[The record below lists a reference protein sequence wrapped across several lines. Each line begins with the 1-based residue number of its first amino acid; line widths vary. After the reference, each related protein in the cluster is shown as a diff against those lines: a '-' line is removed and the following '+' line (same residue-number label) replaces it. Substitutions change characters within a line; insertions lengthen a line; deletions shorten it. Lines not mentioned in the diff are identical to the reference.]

1 MHKIDTFKSAMG
13 RAKEGRGQLFA
24 FDKVDPERT
33 ALVVV
38 DMQNVFVAKGQVV
51 EVPEA
56 RDIVGNINELAAAF
70 RGRGMPVVW
79 LQQTYDQDMDD
90 GWNLWFDVMAPGER
104 KDAIVQNMS
113 RGTEGHELYP
123 ELDVQEADIKVC
135 KHQYSAFAPNS
146 SMLDSILRKRGI
158 DTIVIAGTLTN
169 VCCESTARDAF
180 FLNYRIVFLNDGTAC
195 LSDEEHNATLVSIH
209 NFFGDVRSSS
219 DVIQALK
226 NNQHAFPETETS

>member
-1 MHKIDTFKSAMG
+1 MHKIDSFKAVMG
-13 RAKEGRGQLFA
+13 RAVEVRGKLFA
-24 FDKVDPERT
+24 FDKLDPERS

-56 RDIVGNINELAAAF
+56 RSIVANINELAAAF

-104 KDAIVQNMS
+104 KDAIVGNMS

-123 ELDVQEADIKVC
+123 ELDVHDGDIKVC

-158 DTIVIAGTLTN
+158 DTLVIAGTLTN

-219 DVIQALK
+219 DVLQALK
-226 NNQHAFPETETS
+226 NNQNAFPTGD

>member
-1 MHKIDTFKSAMG
+1 MHKLDQYESKKA
-13 RAKEGRGQLFA
+13 RAVDVRGKLFA
-24 FDKVDPERT
+24 FEKLDPERS
-33 ALVVV
+33 ALIVV
-38 DMQNVFVAKGQVV
+38 DMQNVFCAKGQVV

-56 RDIVGNINELAAAF
+56 RSIVANINELATAF
-70 RGRGMPVVW
+70 RGRGIPVIW

-104 KDAIVQNMS
+104 KDAIVKAMS

-123 ELDVQEADIKVC
+123 ELNVQEGDIKVC

-180 FLNYRIVFLNDGTAC
+180 FLNYKIVFLSDGTAC

-219 DVIQALK
+219 DVVQALQS
-226 NNQHAFPETETS
+226 NSAAFPVSR

>member
-1 MHKIDTFKSAMG
+1 MHKTDKFEAQKARAIDV
-13 RAKEGRGQLFA
+13 RGKLFA
-24 FDKVDPERT
+24 FETIDPERS

-38 DMQNVFVAKGQVV
+38 DMQNVFCAKGQVV

-56 RDIVGNINELAAAF
+56 RDIVANVNELAAAF
-70 RGRGMPVVW
+70 RARGMPVVW

-90 GWNLWFDVMAPGER
+90 GWNLWFDVMAPGDR
-104 KDAIVQNMS
+104 KDAIVANMS

-123 ELDVQEADIKVC
+123 ELDVQDGDIKVC

-180 FLNYRIVFLNDGTAC
+180 FLNYRIVFLSDGTAC

-219 DVIQALK
+219 DVAQALK
-226 NNQHAFPETETS
+226 NNRGAFPTGS